1 MKAGIDEQTAERE
14 ACQMEHALSEESFA
28 KLKSLK
34 QQEACVHRM
43 GAKFF
48 SACLRHAFAVKE
60 RLYSRVVGADATALA
75 RASKAARGVAY
86 SVRHSDAFPMQNEV

>member
-1 MKAGIDEQTAERE
+1 MEVGIDEQTAEQE

-34 QQEACVHRM
+34 QQEACVPRM

-48 SACLRHAFAVKE
+48 
-60 RLYSRVVGADATALA
+60 
-75 RASKAARGVAY
+75 
-86 SVRHSDAFPMQNEV
+86 